1 MVEPGGIEPPSESA
15 SAGTSPGAES
25 PFYSLA
31 RAWTLT
37 LAGPVASLCM
47 VRSKLCALTF
57 AADRR
62 LASGPRPSRRRRSL
76 LRQREEQ
83 SYCCSLI
90 YNCPFYGCQAHPPAI
105 PVSAPPSKPV
115 RPRVVV
121 AKSALLRFRRRPAA
135 IVENCARSLAP
146 PLRPEAGT
154 LRDGVRRLILRKCAA
169 LFALRTFWVR
179 GSLRR
184 RSRR

>member
-1 MVEPGGIEPPSESA
+1 MLDYHAIGYGGTPDKWKEDLLSHDSLVDPLVIKGGEPTQTPAPIGILQQSSSGSPVVEPGGIEPPSESA

-115 RPRVVV
+115 RPLVVVV
-121 AKSALLRFRRRPAA
+121 AKSA
-135 IVENCARSLAP
+135 
-146 PLRPEAGT
+146 
-154 LRDGVRRLILRKCAA
+154 
-169 LFALRTFWVR
+169 
-179 GSLRR
+179 
-184 RSRR
+184 